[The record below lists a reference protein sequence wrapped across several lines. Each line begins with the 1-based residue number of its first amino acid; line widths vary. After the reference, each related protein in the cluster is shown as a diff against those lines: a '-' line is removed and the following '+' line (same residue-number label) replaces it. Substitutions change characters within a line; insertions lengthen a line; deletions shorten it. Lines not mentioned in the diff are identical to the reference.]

1 MRLSNLR
8 VRGFKRMR
16 DLDLDLT
23 HDRLLVV
30 GPNEAG
36 KSTLMEAL
44 LTGLY
49 GLAPAKRGSG
59 HTAALKQVLPWTGE
73 PAGLCLTYEL
83 DDGRQ
88 IEVDWDLS
96 GERTQVI
103 DHASG
108 EDISGSFITG
118 THGWLDVGDALLHL
132 PGSVFAQVSCVGE
145 GELALITDDVV
156 VRQSLLRVTDSDVDV
171 MVEQAMRRLEEAARQ
186 ASIPKINAA
195 TRRNE
200 LGRQLTAA
208 EAQLAY
214 ARTAREALV
223 TEVEIIASTEE
234 ALEGA
239 HRQRALILVE
249 EERRADERARKRA
262 EVERS
267 RARLAEAEL
276 RLASLQHDRREAE
289 PGRLEWTDEELEAAR
304 TKLSAATDTEG
315 RRLPSLPALVAILVG
330 IAAMVAGVVAQ
341 ITPALVVGAVLIAV
355 GVYLATRGGLSGMRS
370 LSVGSMNFGNRQEL
384 MAAMDHERA
393 RRDYEQHLATMLGLK
408 QELDGLHQQP
418 AMDEAGKPKPT
429 DDTDELLLTQIPNEL
444 LERRSMRATEEQ
456 QRLTIE
462 LAQQR
467 ASMERGARLIPEV
480 SPLEERVLGLRQQ
493 VEHIDDFGAACR
505 LAAEN
510 LAEASEELRRAYAP
524 KLQAYLGRDLARITD
539 GRYTEALV
547 NEKFEVLLRA
557 PETKTMVDLR
567 RLSRGTQQQIYLLL
581 RLGLLEVM
589 SGGTETLPLFLDD
602 ALALADD
609 DRRSELLK
617 VLEAEK
623 RQVIYF
629 TAGEKG
635 AADAFGPQWH
645 RVVLPR
651 PTAVAS
657 EDEEPA
663 TGTKPFRVIK
673 RPSTG

>member
-1 MRLSNLR
+1 MRLSHLR
-8 VRGFKRMR
+8 VRGFKRIR
-16 DLDLDLT
+16 DMEIDLS

-59 HTAALKQVLPWTGE
+59 HTGALKQVLPWTGE

-103 DHASG
+103 DHSSG
-108 EDISGSFITG
+108 EDITASFITG
-118 THGWLDVGDALLHL
+118 THGWIDVGDALLHL
-132 PGSVFAQVSCVGE
+132 PGSVFAQVTCVGE
-145 GELALITDDVV
+145 GELALITDDVE
-156 VRQSLLRVTDSDVDV
+156 VRRSLLRVTDSGVDV
-171 MVEQAMRRLEEAARQ
+171 LVEQAIRRLEEAVRQ
-186 ASIPKINAA
+186 ASIPKVNAA

-200 LGRQLTAA
+200 LGRHLTAA
-208 EAQLAY
+208 ESQLAY
-214 ARTAREALV
+214 ARSARESLED
-223 TEVEIIASTEE
+223 EVEIINSTEQV
-234 ALEGA
+234 LEGA
-239 HRQRALILVE
+239 HRERAEILVE
-249 EERRADERARKRA
+249 EERRANQRAGVRAQVERA
-262 EVERS
+262 

-276 RLASLQHDRREAE
+276 RLASLRHDRREAE
-289 PGRLEWTDEELEAAR
+289 TGRLEWTDNEVEGAR
-304 TKLSAATDTEG
+304 QKVISTPETPGSRVPWLAIG
-315 RRLPSLPALVAILVG
+315 VILVGLIALVAALLVRLVPG
-330 IAAMVAGVVAQ
+330 IA
-341 ITPALVVGAVLIAV
+341 VGAAVIAV
-355 GVYLATRGGLSGMRS
+355 GVYLATRGGLGGTRPVV
-370 LSVGSMNFGNRQEL
+370 VGSMTFSSRQEL

-393 RRDYEQHLATMLGLK
+393 RRDYEEQLDMVHRLQK
-408 QELDGLHQQP
+408 QLEDLHQHPSP
-418 AMDEAGKPKPT
+418 AEPGAPRDGATAPLT
-429 DDTDELLLTQIPNEL
+429 ELPNEE
-444 LERRSMRATEEQ
+444 LERRSRQAAEEQ

-467 ASMERGARLIPEV
+467 ASLERGARLIPEV
-480 SPLEERVLGLRQQ
+480 APLEERVLGLRRQ
-493 VEHIDDFGAACR
+493 VEHVDAFGLACR
-505 LAAEN
+505 LAVQN
-510 LAEASEELRRAYAP
+510 LLEASEEIRRAYAP
-524 KLQAYLGRDLARITD
+524 KLQSYLGRDLARITD

-547 NEKFEVLLRA
+547 NERFEVLLRA

-617 VLEAEK
+617 VLESEK

-635 AADAFGPQWH
+635 AAEVFGPKWH
-645 RVVLPR
+645 RVTLPR
-651 PTAVAS
+651 PMAAAP
-657 EDEEPA
+657 EDALAIGSP
-663 TGTKPFRVIK
+663 PLRVVK
-673 RPSTG
+673 RPRSG